1 MRKETAELISLI
13 LTLRCSIC
21 DFFSRSRRADI
32 YMCIHFG
39 KEEEE
44 GEENEV
50 EKHTYT
56 ERKRKQ

>member
-1 MRKETAELISLI
+1 MFH
-13 LTLRCSIC
+13 LR
-21 DFFSRSRRADI
+21 FFSRSRRADI